1 MDLVETIVAPSSTIS
16 DQYSDEVFQLADDEM
31 IIGRLLMDSEGVY
44 VIEAVVPEEAVVE
57 VDAADVISRS
67 AHGTS
72 RMPEDLL
79 DVLTTKEVQALFVL
93 LLGPG
98 E

>member
-1 MDLVETIVAPSSTIS
+1 
-16 DQYSDEVFQLADDEM
+16 
-31 IIGRLLMDSEGVY
+31 VY

-57 VDAADVISRS
+57 VNASDVKSRTPY
-67 AHGTS
+67 GTS

-79 DVLTTKEVQALFVL
+79 DVLSEAEVQALFTL
-93 LLGPG
+93 LLGSG